1 MSELK
6 EEKEPL
12 FHKVTFRLSNDI
24 YKELEETAKNR
35 DESLAFIIREY
46 ISKGM
51 AKDYVEDS
59 RNIITSVVR
68 EQVQLALKPSVERLA
83 KISSKAGHM
92 AATATF
98 LNVQALMDLVP
109 KENRKDVREMYEKA
123 RMKAVTYMKQR
134 AEDFDNKID

>member
-1 MSELK
+1 MSESK

-12 FHKVTFRLSNDI
+12 FHKVTFRLNNNT

-46 ISKGM
+46 VSKGM

-59 RNIITSVVR
+59 RSIIASVVK
-68 EQVQLALKPSVERLA
+68 EQLRAELKPSVERLA

-109 KENRKDVREMYEKA
+109 KENRKDVRDMYDKA
-123 RMKAVTYMKQR
+123 RMKAVTYMKQK
-134 AEDFDNKID
+134 AEDFDNKTD